1 MNVPGLP
8 PRLAQLG
15 AWIGKVANQ
24 AGAVWW
30 ASGQVGLHPDIQ
42 AQIRFGLERAK
53 KTSSPEIRKAWRYI
67 FEAWE
72 RPRND
77 YDRGWYEL
85 KASID
90 LDGWT
95 NAAVRELA
103 LIHRPYLTAESPFGG
118 GPKPPENK
126 GDVSLRDMVRLDVKY
141 HDLDSDVQLPDEYV
155 ASAIREFRKNLEH
168 AVSLETE
175 LGRDGSHNLC
185 PIEPDPDI
193 EGESSERAYGRV
205 FDFAPHRGLRS
216 HEDDSAFK

>member
-1 MNVPGLP
+1 MKRELPAYVWDCFASTRLDRQNLRDHHFSALRGHGAVNVPGLP

-30 ASGQVGLHPDIQ
+30 ASGQVGLHSDIQ

-95 NAAVRELA
+95 NAAVRELV
-103 LIHRPYLTAESPFGG
+103 LIHRPYLTVQRPLGG
-118 GPKPPENK
+118 GPKPPETK
-126 GDVSLRDMVRLDVKY
+126 EMFPSVIWC
-141 HDLDSDVQLPDEYV
+141 
-155 ASAIREFRKNLEH
+155 AW
-168 AVSLETE
+168 T
-175 LGRDGSHNLC
+175 
-185 PIEPDPDI
+185 
-193 EGESSERAYGRV
+193 SSITT
-205 FDFAPHRGLRS
+205 
-216 HEDDSAFK
+216 